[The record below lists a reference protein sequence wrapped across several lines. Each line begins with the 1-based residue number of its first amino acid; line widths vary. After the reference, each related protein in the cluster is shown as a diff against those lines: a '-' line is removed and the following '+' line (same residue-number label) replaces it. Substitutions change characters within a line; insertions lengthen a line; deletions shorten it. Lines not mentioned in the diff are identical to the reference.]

1 VAEGVEKVALTMN
14 APRCVV
20 ISHVI
25 ETALRARGQCT
36 CHERVGVIAEHL
48 DSHGRRAE
56 DGGTFP
62 PVRFWLAD
70 ENGAP
75 ASSSPATEPRL
86 HNTVAPRARSYQ
98 AIAAGASVTASMTE
112 MTGGGPC

>member
-1 VAEGVEKVALTMN
+1 MHHEMSSRVVSDGNGSLVLGHRFKLRGCRKSGKPIQRTSVTHEPHVAEGVEKVALTMN

-62 PVRFWLAD
+62 PVRFWLA
-70 ENGAP
+70 
-75 ASSSPATEPRL
+75 
-86 HNTVAPRARSYQ
+86 
-98 AIAAGASVTASMTE
+98 
-112 MTGGGPC
+112 